1 MKYFRQSS
9 IYRNLNF
16 AALNLGPA
24 INSNRLI
31 LAVQYTLLLSQQF
44 FKPTFCVLHTNKKF
58 RNRQMKDT
66 QFFAS
71 IFIKYIFLVILNF
84 IYFLSIYVFLNK
96 LSSKIGNQNFI
107 QFDLLLCS
115 VSFLKAIHK
124 EVTFVFMASLL
135 LLESIKVK

>member
-1 MKYFRQSS
+1 MDFDSTMMYK
-9 IYRNLNF
+9 
-16 AALNLGPA
+16 
-24 INSNRLI
+24 
-31 LAVQYTLLLSQQF
+31 LS
-44 FKPTFCVLHTNKKF
+44 
-58 RNRQMKDT
+58 RT
-66 QFFAS
+66 QFHDKYKSTYLPKLKVQQNDLIS
-71 IFIKYIFLVILNF
+71 INIRI
-84 IYFLSIYVFLNK
+84 SIILNK